1 MRLVMALAVAG
12 LLSAAAPAQAAWRLL
27 DFPKADVSLRAVAVT
42 GPTAFQVSGSKG
54 TYAVTVDAG
63 RTWRQ
68 VAVPG
73 GEALDFR
80 GLAAPAPGTAI
91 LASAG
96 DGPAG
101 QARIYR
107 TGDGGATWSLAF
119 ETRLPGSFLD
129 GVAFWD
135 RDHGLA
141 FGDPID
147 RCWFLLRTSDG
158 GRSWARIDPVQPP
171 LLPGEAAF
179 AASNSALFLG
189 PKGQAWI
196 VSGGAAQG
204 RAFHS
209 ADGGKTWRVA
219 ETPIAGGP
227 TGGVFGGL
235 ALGGGRALVVGGDH
249 KDELRAAPN
258 IALTDGG
265 RWALAAQ
272 AMPAGLLEGV
282 GRLDAHTLLAV
293 GPRGTS
299 LSRDGGRSWRQVDTE
314 AFHAIACAKGTCVAA
329 GPKGRVGLW
338 TR

>member
-1 MRLVMALAVAG
+1 MRRLLGLAVAG
-12 LLSAAAPAQAAWRLL
+12 LLSAAGPAQAAWRLL
-27 DFPKADVSLRAVAVT
+27 DFPKADVSLRAVALT

-54 TYAVTVDAG
+54 TYAVTADAG

-68 VAVPG
+68 VVVPG

-80 GLAAPAPGTAI
+80 GLAAPAPGTVI
-91 LASAG
+91 LTSAG
-96 DGPAG
+96 EGPAG

-107 TGDGGATWSLAF
+107 TGDGGAAWSLAF
-119 ETRLPGSFLD
+119 ETRLPGAFLD

-147 RCWFLLRTSDG
+147 GRWFLLRTSDG

-171 LLPGEAAF
+171 LLTGEAAF

-209 ADGGKTWRVA
+209 TDGGKSWRVA

-235 ALGGGRALVVGGDH
+235 ALGGGRAVAVGGDH
-249 KDELRAAPN
+249 KDELRATPN
-258 IALTDGG
+258 IALADGG
-265 RWALAAQ
+265 RWTLAAQ
-272 AMPAGLLEGV
+272 AAPAGLLESV

-299 LSRDGGRSWRQVDTE
+299 LSRDGGKTWRQIDTE
-314 AFHAIACAKGTCVAA
+314 AFHAIACAKRTCVAA

-338 TR
+338 MR

>member
-1 MRLVMALAVAG
+1 MRGVAALALAG
-12 LLSAAAPAQAAWRLL
+12 LLAAAAPAQAAWRLL
-27 DFPKADVSLRAVAVT
+27 DFPKADVSLRAVAVA
-42 GPTAFQVSGSKG
+42 GPNAFQVSGSKG
-54 TYAVTVDAG
+54 TYAVTADAG

-68 VAVPG
+68 VVVPG

-80 GLAAPAPGTAI
+80 GLAAPGPGAAI
-91 LASAG
+91 LTSAG

-119 ETRLPGSFLD
+119 ETKLPGAFLD

-135 RDHGLA
+135 RDHGLV

-147 RCWFLLRTSDG
+147 GRWFLLGTSDG
-158 GRSWARIDPVQPP
+158 GRSWQRVEPKQPP

-189 PKGQAWI
+189 PKAQAWI
-196 VSGGAAQG
+196 VSGGAPQG

-209 ADGGKTWRVA
+209 ADGGKTWGVA

-235 ALGGGRALVVGGDH
+235 ALNGGRAVIVGGDH
-249 KDELRAAPN
+249 KNELRAAPN
-258 IALTDGG
+258 IALADGKG
-265 RWALAAQ
+265 WTLAAQ
-272 AMPAGLLEGV
+272 AAPAGLLEGV

-299 LSRDGGRSWRQVDTE
+299 LSRDDGKTWRQVDSE
-314 AFHAIACAKGTCVAA
+314 AFHAIACDQGTCVAA
-329 GPKGRVGLW
+329 GAKGRVGLW
-338 TR
+338 VR